1 MASYIMTGQTEN
13 VRKKKMVEFIDTH
26 THIFEPEFA
35 EDRAAAV
42 ERAVNAGVTTLC
54 LPCINENSIERM
66 ESMCRE
72 YPDVCRAMIGLHPTE
87 LGNDY
92 KATLERFYDRLKSNP
107 GYIAIGEV
115 GIDLYWDDSRRDEQI
130 DAFCRQIEWAHE
142 MNLPLVIHSR
152 NAFDELYSVMEN
164 NRSKN
169 LKGVFHCFSGT
180 KEEAEKLLSFE
191 GFYLGI
197 GGVVTYKNSSLPQVL
212 TTVPLDRVV
221 LETDSPYLP
230 PVPKRGKRNES
241 AYIPFIAHKLAEVYG
256 CPVEEVAAVT
266 TDNAR
271 RLFGI

>member
-13 VRKKKMVEFIDTH
+13 VGKKKMIEFIDTH

-42 ERAVNAGVTTLC
+42 ERAVNAGVRTLC

-130 DAFCRQIEWAHE
+130 DAFCCQIEWAHE

-180 KEEAEKLLSFE
+180 KEEAEKLLSFD

-197 GGVVTYKNSSLPQVL
+197 GGVVTYKNSSLSQVL

-221 LETDSPYLP
+221 LETDSPYLA

-271 RLFGI
+271 QLFGI

>member
-142 MNLPLVIHSR
+142 MSLPLVIHSR

-221 LETDSPYLP
+221 LETDSPYLA

-241 AYIPFIAHKLAEVYG
+241 AYIPYIAHKLAEVYG

>member
-1 MASYIMTGQTEN
+1 MTGQTEN

-66 ESMCRE
+66 ESICRE

-92 KATLERFYDRLKSNP
+92 KATLERFYDRLKYNP

-142 MNLPLVIHSR
+142 MSLPLVIHSR

-180 KEEAEKLLSFE
+180 KEEAEKLLSFD

-212 TTVPLDRVV
+212 TTVPLDRIV
-221 LETDSPYLP
+221 LETDSPYLA

-241 AYIPFIAHKLAEVYG
+241 AYIPYIAHKLAEVYG